1 MLQLQKR
8 SKKKR
13 IYNGEK
19 TISSTNGVGK
29 TRGLHVKQ
37 WDENII
43 SYLKINSIW
52 INDLKVRPESIKLLG
67 ENIGWTL
74 YGINLSN
81 IILDLSPKAKE
92 TKAKINKCD
101 LSKPKSFAQ
110 QRKSSQNEK
119 TIYWNGENI
128 ENDIRY

>member
-1 MLQLQKR
+1 MQ
-8 SKKKR
+8 KKKQTKKR
-13 IYNGEK
+13 NYFLK
-19 TISSTNGVGK
+19 PYT
-29 TRGLHVKQ
+29 
-37 WDENII
+37 
-43 SYLKINSIW
+43 KINSKW
-52 INDLKVRPESIKLLG
+52 NKDLDVRSETIKLL
-67 ENIGWTL
+67 EEAIDNTLFDIG
-74 YGINLSN
+74 LSN